1 MTITKISLISIFSL
15 VSILFIGSVVQVE
28 PEIESELILG
38 EDCETYHGGYYL
50 EIDSVVD
57 PFPPQSS
64 NTNFIVILMPT
75 SSELIFNATLTLF
88 QLPTGVEISQG
99 NSTQSF
105 YNFSTKQKAS
115 WNLTGI
121 QSLENPLLVNITLL
135 VHVPQDFPIHPG
147 YTATYH
153 IILNHP
159 FVQESLSLIDYI
171 LSLKWIDIDLSQE
184 IFAYLSYTLLVFS
197 IITGMPQ
204 IHKEIGSML
213 NRRIRVNTI
222 RRFHCHLSKATAII
236 AGIHVLVVTLSPTW
250 FYIIEL
256 WILPTL
262 YFPPDLLAILNLRES
277 KFGLELGRWA
287 GFALLFTVATG
298 VDFGRITRKL
308 GRKRTLIF
316 QQISYIALVMVGL
329 HALLLGTLTRQITI
343 LRLFI
348 VTSLILVIM
357 LRVYL
362 LLKQRHS
369 VPSW

>member
-1 MTITKISLISIFSL
+1 MAVVKISLISIFSL
-15 VSILFIGSVVQVE
+15 ISLLFIGSVLQVE

-64 NTNFIVILMPT
+64 NTNFVVNLRPA

-88 QLPTGVEISQG
+88 QLPTGVIISQG

-105 YNFSTKQKAS
+105 YDFSTTQKAS

-121 QSLENPLLVNITLL
+121 KSLENPLLVNITLL
-135 VHVPQDFPIHPG
+135 VHVPHDFPIHPG

-153 IILNHP
+153 TVLHHP
-159 FVQESLSLIDYI
+159 FERESLTLIDYI
-171 LSLKWIDIDLSQE
+171 FSLRWIDINLSQE
-184 IFAYLSYTLLVFS
+184 LFAYLSYTLLVLS

-213 NRRIRVNTI
+213 NRRIRANTI
-222 RRFHCHLSKATAII
+222 RRFHCHLAKATAII
-236 AGIHVLVVTLSPTW
+236 AGIHVLIVTFSPTW

-308 GRKRTLIF
+308 GRKRTLVF
-316 QQISYIALVMVGL
+316 QQISYIALIMVGL
-329 HALLLGTLTRQITI
+329 HALLIGTLTRQITI

-348 VTSLILVIM
+348 VTSLIFIII
-357 LRVYL
+357 LRIYL
-362 LLKQRHS
+362 FLKQRYS
-369 VPSW
+369 VPS